1 LSSFNL
7 FKKEIVTD
15 AFLKVIK
22 KKTKQKRN
30 TQPRKKL

>member
-15 AFLKVIK
+15 AFLKEFAK
-22 KKTKQKRN
+22 FKRE
-30 TQPRKKL
+30 